1 MAMSNTK
8 QSKNRS
14 RFTGLIGIAATVA
27 IWWLLAATV
36 FASIGRRPDG
46 SGGAIPT
53 PLAVVEQLV
62 EDGVGFYFRNGGV
75 TVLEAA
81 LGFLWGNAIAL
92 MLAAIALTIP
102 KLDSIAS
109 QLAIIT
115 YLIPIVAIGPI
126 VRLVVGAPGPGEP
139 AGAAVVLAALSVLFT
154 TYIGAVTGVQSTDK
168 RILDVVSA
176 YGGNTLDRLFK
187 VQLLSALPSVF
198 AAFKIAAPAAF
209 LGAILGEYVGGTD
222 VGFGPAMVNAQQS
235 LEVARVWGVALISGL
250 IAGTGYWLFGMVG
263 KVLTPWSQTGVK

>member
-92 MLAAIALTIP
+92 VLAAIALTIP

>member
-1 MAMSNTK
+1 MTSTL
-8 QSKNRS
+8 NRKVRGRLTS
-14 RFTGLIGIAATVA
+14 LAGIAATIG
-27 IWWLLAATV
+27 IWWLLASTV
-36 FASIGRRPDG
+36 FASVGARPDG

-53 PLAVVEQLV
+53 PPAVVEQLI
-62 EDGVGFYFRNGGV
+62 EDGFSFYARNGGV

-92 MLAAIALTIP
+92 VLAAIALTIP
-102 KLDSIAS
+102 KLDSLAS
-109 QLAIIT
+109 QMAIIT

-126 VRLVVGAPGPGEP
+126 VRLIVGAPGPGEP
-139 AGAAVVLAALSVLFT
+139 AGAAVVLAAMSVLFT
-154 TYIGAVTGVQSTDK
+154 TYIGAVTGVKSTDK
-168 RILDVVSA
+168 RILDVVYA
-176 YGGNTLDRLFK
+176 YGGNTMDRLFK

-235 LEVARVWGVALISGL
+235 LEVARVWGVALVSGL
-250 IAGTGYWLFGMVG
+250 LAGAGYWIFGLLG
-263 KVLTPWSQTGVK
+263 KLATPWANDQVVK